1 MPFPQYAKYYFNR
14 VKPSEW
20 KLSHFLHYTEKSQS
34 NSWSKDQILHAF
46 KTGLNDVVE
55 KISDKGNR
63 PTIFRSRVAL
73 EVADMTKPRN
83 LAGAKLLIVKKLLEN
98 KRTKYESDEVESY
111 WQTVR
116 AKTAIN
122 IAKSHHKLQKVSQK
136 TVNLLCEGESRKRM
150 RPDDEVFSSSKDCE
164 DDDKIN
170 SHTVYKVKETENSSG
185 NESDDNQNDEIPKD
199 CLRNWMDNED
209 DELEVH
215 AKETIQNDEGKW
227 IISGTDVRGV
237 LLKWKEKTRS
247 RNDLAF
253 YDISKLLPTPVINNA
268 DRIKQYII
276 GFIKTK
282 NFCEYVDES
291 YAKIRNNNIMKFVWD
306 YLNLL

>member
-1 MPFPQYAKYYFNR
+1 MVGLYVIPP
-14 VKPSEW
+14 PCG
-20 KLSHFLHYTEKSQS
+20 LSAVLYGLSTY
-34 NSWSKDQILHAF
+34 ILSICIQHVTNHTF
-46 KTGLNDVVE
+46 
-55 KISDKGNR
+55 
-63 PTIFRSRVAL
+63 FF
-73 EVADMTKPRN
+73 
-83 LAGAKLLIVKKLLEN
+83 
-98 KRTKYESDEVESY
+98 KYESDEVESY

-170 SHTVYKVKETENSSG
+170 SHTVYKVKETKNSSG

-227 IISGTDVRGV
+227 IISGTD
-237 LLKWKEKTRS
+237 
-247 RNDLAF
+247 
-253 YDISKLLPTPVINNA
+253 
-268 DRIKQYII
+268 
-276 GFIKTK
+276 TK

>member
-1 MPFPQYAKYYFNR
+1 MPLPQYAKDYFNR

-20 KLSHFLHYTEKSQS
+20 KLSHFLRYTEKSRS
-34 NSWSKDQILHAF
+34 NSWSRDQILHAF

-55 KISDKGNR
+55 KMSDKGNR

-83 LAGAKLLIVKKLLEN
+83 LAGAKLFIAKKLLEN
-98 KRTKYESDEVESY
+98 KRTKHESDEVESY

-136 TVNLLCEGESRKRM
+136 TVNLLCGGESRKRM
-150 RPDDEVFSSSKDCE
+150 RPDDEVFSSSEDCE

-170 SHTVYKVKETENSSG
+170 SHTVYEVKYWQEAENSSG
-185 NESDDNQNDEIPKD
+185 NESDDNQNDKVPKD

-215 AKETIQNDEGKW
+215 AKETIRNDEGKW
-227 IISGTDVRGV
+227 IISGTDVRGA
-237 LLKWKEKTRS
+237 LLKWKEKTRP
-247 RNDLAF
+247 RNECH
-253 YDISKLLPTPVINNA
+253 TRV
-268 DRIKQYII
+268 
-276 GFIKTK
+276 
-282 NFCEYVDES
+282 
-291 YAKIRNNNIMKFVWD
+291 
-306 YLNLL
+306 